1 MKNLLLIGIMAT
13 FLSGCVAK
21 LTPEQIKS
29 ADYGA
34 YPNNYES
41 IVKEYYEAV
50 AKDPDSL
57 KYKEITK
64 PQKYWI
70 NDFGTYKFG
79 YMSCVTLNGKNS
91 YGAYVGY
98 KTDGI
103 LIYNGK
109 VIHTI
114 NDTAKYNSMRDN
126 KICQ

>member
-1 MKNLLLIGIMAT
+1 MKKLLLIGIMAT

-41 IVKEYYEAV
+41 IVKEYYEVV

-103 LIYNGK
+103 LVYN
-109 VIHTI
+109 
-114 NDTAKYNSMRDN
+114 
-126 KICQ
+126 